1 MENVLD
7 QKLYSYFTQL
17 NEAEKKSVLLML
29 KNFLAG
35 RTKVNDPVSIEEYN
49 REIDE
54 ALEEALEEASS
65 GNYITQEDMEK
76 KASKW

>member
-17 NEAEKKSVLLML
+17 NDAEKKSVLLML
-29 KNFLAG
+29 KTFLAG
-35 RTKVNDPVSIEEYN
+35 RTKANDPVSIEQYN

-54 ALEEALEEASS
+54 ALEEVEA
-65 GNYITQEDMEK
+65 GNYITQEEMEK
-76 KASKW
+76 QAAKW